1 MNTTNDTLPL
11 PIREKYE
18 LTKELK
24 GGPIFVFPRLG
35 MLRID
40 FSALTEKQAESLI
53 HRGWPHIRR
62 KAASASPTPT
72 PAQPPAAEPDPAP
85 ADQQEATP
93 TTPESPAQPRGPRRT

>member
-1 MNTTNDTLPL
+1 MNTTNETLP
-11 PIREKYE
+11 PAIREKYE

-40 FSALTEKQAESLI
+40 FSTLTEKQAETLI

-62 KAASASPTPT
+62 KVAAASPTPA
-72 PAQPPAAEPDPAP
+72 PSPVAEADPAP

-93 TTPESPAQPRGPRRT
+93 TIPESPAQSRGPRRA